1 MFKLN
6 DILTLLSESE
16 IVANYKVLIA
26 DEISERIYYK
36 IRCTMIPSDYK
47 LEMRFIQTK
56 DEVIYSY
63 QLFSE
68 KPIIRWDNA
77 PHYPNLK
84 NYPHHFHNIDGNIK
98 ESDLTG
104 NIKKDIK
111 LVLNLVIKFITK
123 GY

>member
-1 MFKLN
+1 
-6 DILTLLSESE
+6 
-16 IVANYKVLIA
+16 
-26 DEISERIYYK
+26 
-36 IRCTMIPSDYK
+36 MIPSDYK

-84 NYPHHFHNIDGNIK
+84 NYLHHFHNIDGNIK